1 MTDGSKTLEMNAI
14 ETQRFL
20 LAQIEQLTLLVSSG
34 LVAEI
39 MLIERSRILPLPFY
53 NSVIVGCL
61 HHAGQIVPLI
71 ATDRQLGIRTISP
84 TREILTVVRLSESA
98 EHLAGVGLL
107 VDKVLGSQSG
117 DRLPAEIFNSDVYF
131 LATESDAPMKL
142 FSPRLISS
150 DIFIPQRWKEARSA
164 LPMSEVRSPN
174 S

>member
-1 MTDGSKTLEMNAI
+1 MSDGSKTLEMSAI

-20 LAQIEQLTLLVSSG
+20 LAQIEQLKLIVSSG

-39 MLIERSRILPLPFY
+39 MLIERSQILPLPFY
-53 NSVIVGCL
+53 NPVILGCL

-71 ATDRQLGIRTISP
+71 ATDRQLGIRTTTP
-84 TREILTVVRLSESA
+84 TREILTVVRLSQSA

-117 DRLPAEIFNSDVYF
+117 DRLPAEIFDSDVYF
-131 LATESDAPMKL
+131 PAIEGDAPMKL
-142 FSPRLISS
+142 FHPQLISR
-150 DIFIPQRWKEARSA
+150 DIFIPQRWNAE
-164 LPMSEVRSPN
+164 RSPN